1 MKKTKKKSNQKDQE
15 EASDQEDQDLSLDT
29 RNLVE
34 EEEQRKLS
42 TTVEKDQEPHIEDRE
57 DLLFAL
63 TQELQEA
70 EERGLSLKEADQPIT
85 EEEEDQ
91 L

>member
-1 MKKTKKKSNQKDQE
+1 
-15 EASDQEDQDLSLDT
+15 
-29 RNLVE
+29 V
-34 EEEQRKLS
+34 QRKSS
-42 TTVEKDQEPHIEDRE
+42 TTVGKDQEPHIEDRE